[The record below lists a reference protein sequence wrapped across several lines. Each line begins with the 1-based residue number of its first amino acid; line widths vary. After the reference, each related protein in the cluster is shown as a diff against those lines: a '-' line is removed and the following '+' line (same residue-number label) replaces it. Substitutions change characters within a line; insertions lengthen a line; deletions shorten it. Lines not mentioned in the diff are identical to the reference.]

1 MDEMMQ
7 DLRNSDASSGVS
19 GARATV
25 AGAIDSAADR
35 LHDKADTMQH
45 GRIATI
51 ADRTANALDATGRY
65 VREFET
71 RDVMEDLGNLA
82 KRHPGKSMLAAVAL
96 GFLFG
101 RALTRPQA

>member
-7 DLRNSDASSGVS
+7 DLRNSDPGSSVS
-19 GARATV
+19 GTRATV

-35 LHDKADTMQH
+35 LHDKADAMHH

-65 VREFET
+65 VREFEA

-101 RALTRPQA
+101 RALTRPQS